1 MGLVGE
7 TADAYSND
15 LAMGT
20 LDSNAATYLIKSAK
34 INGSRARVSSDSRLR
49 HKNGMVAAGGNDGA
63 RRRLRAVKQ
72 TPLPYLYRTYLIF
85 APFTLSPIPW
95 KRWLPGPDSNQR
107 PTG

>member
-1 MGLVGE
+1 VGE

-63 RRRLRAVKQ
+63 SLEDASERLSKRRF
-72 TPLPYLYRTYLIF
+72 RTY
-85 APFTLSPIPW
+85 TVPI
-95 KRWLPGPDSNQR
+95 
-107 PTG
+107 